1 MRRFL
6 PLLLVAIS
14 APALATISVKR
25 SDDHPRTLNV
35 DIVNEPLSTAV
46 RSLELY
52 LPLPVEIFLSS
63 DPAVTYRA
71 RAVGSVTALR
81 ALAAAAHVTL
91 YADDERYWLRSEGE
105 RCVNLDVKDEDA
117 RVILKSMQ
125 RQCGIKN
132 LILDPDVQ
140 GKGTFL
146 FRDLDC
152 RTAFDVVFRT
162 LGLKSITYSSSV
174 VTVSSRH

>member
-6 PLLLVAIS
+6 PLLLLAIS
-14 APALATISVKR
+14 APALAAISVKR

-91 YADDERYWLRSEGE
+91 YADDERY
-105 RCVNLDVKDEDA
+105 
-117 RVILKSMQ
+117 
-125 RQCGIKN
+125 
-132 LILDPDVQ
+132 
-140 GKGTFL
+140 
-146 FRDLDC
+146 
-152 RTAFDVVFRT
+152 
-162 LGLKSITYSSSV
+162 
-174 VTVSSRH
+174 